1 MASAR
6 TSDHQPIPM
15 QATRSGSNAI
25 GLLRACAR
33 GSADGFDRFARDALV
48 GRPVGAAHADP
59 ADAFAF
65 HENRATA
72 FHRGPAPGARRER
85 EPERMRYVEGLSL
98 GTVGGGGPLVRG
110 GADGLG
116 RRRVQGM
123 KPASIHAFEHDQM
136 SARIGN
142 RNRDRD
148 PGLPG
153 FGYGGVSYFLGASVS
168 EAPGVGDEH

>member
-1 MASAR
+1 MR
-6 TSDHQPIPM
+6 HIERLP
-15 QATRSGSNAI
+15 
-25 GLLRACAR
+25 LRAVR
-33 GSADGFDRFARDALV
+33 
-48 GRPVGAAHADP
+48 
-59 ADAFAF
+59 
-65 HENRATA
+65 
-72 FHRGPAPGARRER
+72 
-85 EPERMRYVEGLSL
+85 
-98 GTVGGGGPLVRG
+98 GGGPLVRG

-153 FGYGGVSYFLGASVS
+153 FGDGAVSYFLGASVS
-168 EAPGVGDEH
+168 EALGVGDEH